1 MYVLCYL
8 QVYEDEPVLQ
18 AFKLMRQNGVGG
30 VPVVASGGTKAVGN
44 ISIRDIQFLLI
55 APEIYKDYRSVDY
68 LVPHLW
74 WRHVCYCKFNY

>member
-1 MYVLCYL
+1 MLFAIW

-30 VPVVASGGTKAVGN
+30 IPVVASGRSKAVGN

-55 APEIYKDYRSVDY
+55 APGLYKDYRSGNSLFPRDF
-68 LVPHLW
+68 H
-74 WRHVCYCKFNY
+74 